1 MAKVW
6 FLVLS
11 LSLHV
16 QICVCYVYI
25 CVHVC
30 YMYICEGTACRSYF
44 SPSTLWLQVL
54 DLKLST
60 QWHVLLV
67 TKPSHWTKVSFH
79 PSS

>member
-11 LSLHV
+11 LSLLLQVH
-16 QICVCYVYI
+16 ICVYYVYI

-30 YMYICEGTACRSYF
+30 YMYVCEGTAYRSYF

-60 QWHVLLV
+60 QWHVLLA
-67 TKPSHWTKVSFH
+67 TKPSHWPKVS
-79 PSS
+79 SS